1 MLARLEGGYRKDR
14 FSIGAGAKAKAALD
28 TAVALDSFRF
38 SGVVSHP

>member
-14 FSIGAGAKAKAALD
+14 FSIGAGAKAALD